1 MAKKKKQ
8 QKRASQLASFNKS
21 TNKVASQLANNQQS
35 TKPNSYQRRQ
45 KRYIEKKQSQRE
57 REVPKKLSKVEL
69 SAWKRQLEPLV
80 SEANKRIEMIQ
91 AAGYVSY
98 ALDRV
103 ITEGKS
109 DYFDLSSVG
118 NREELLR
125 EMTRIRVF
133 MNDKGSTLDGARLET
148 AQINASEYK
157 GKFGNEFNNKENQ
170 FARFDVSTINKDAA
184 SKAFESYRKIESHR
198 ASEIIGDG
206 AYGSENLIIALYDA
220 EIRGNDSLVYGE
232 DLLDT
237 FIKTSTDSWKK
248 ATEDSNM
255 ITGITGVIED
265 NITGRYLF

>member
-1 MAKKKKQ
+1 MGKKKKQ
-8 QKRASQLASFNKS
+8 QQKQSKRASQLATPNNSNKQQSNKS
-21 TNKVASQLANNQQS
+21 SH
-35 TKPNSYQRRQ
+35 YQRKQ
-45 KRYIEKKQSQRE
+45 ERYLQKKQSQRE

-69 SAWKRQLEPLV
+69 NAWKRQLEPLV
-80 SEANKRIEMIQ
+80 AEANTRIEMIQ

-103 ITEGKS
+103 MKEGNA
-109 DYFDLSSVG
+109 DYFDLSSV
-118 NREELLR
+118 NTREQLIK

-148 AQINASEYK
+148 AQIQASEYK
-157 GKFGNEFNNKENQ
+157 GKFGNEFNNKENE
-170 FARFDVSTINKDAA
+170 FSRFDIKSINKDAA
-184 SKAFESYRKIESHR
+184 SRAFESYRKIESHR
-198 ASEIIGDG
+198 AAEIVGDG

-220 EIRGNDSLVYGE
+220 EIRGNDSLIYGE

-237 FIKTSTDSWKK
+237 YIKTSTDSWKK

-265 NITGRYLF
+265 NIAGRYLF

>member
-8 QKRASQLASFNKS
+8 QKKASQLASFNKS
-21 TNKVASQLANNQQS
+21 TNKQQS
-35 TKPNSYQRRQ
+35 HQQSSKPNHYQRKQ
-45 KRYIEKKQSQRE
+45 ERYFQKKQSQRE

-69 SAWKRQLEPLV
+69 NAWKRQLEPLV
-80 SEANKRIEMIQ
+80 AEANMRIEMIQ

-98 ALDRV
+98 AVDRV
-103 ITEGKS
+103 MKEGNA
-109 DYFDLSSVG
+109 DYFDLSSV
-118 NREELLR
+118 NTREDLIK

-148 AQINASEYK
+148 AEIQASEYK
-157 GKFGNEFNNKENQ
+157 GKFGNEFNNKENE
-170 FARFDVSTINKDAA
+170 FARFDIKSINKDAA
-184 SKAFESYRKIESHR
+184 SRAFENYRKIESHR
-198 ASEIIGDG
+198 AAEIIGDG
-206 AYGSENLIIALYDA
+206 SYGSENLIIALYDA

-237 FIKTSTDSWKK
+237 YIKTSTDSWKK

-265 NITGRYLF
+265 NIAGRYLF